1 MGLPNPS
8 RGTKPSG
15 TNGDD
20 REILFFRIQLTTSR
34 IGKFSRLILALA
46 ICDDHTHMYRY
57 TMYCQTECG
66 LLQLGGRLCM
76 KYDLTTRSAIISV
89 HV

>member
-8 RGTKPSG
+8 QGTKPSG
-15 TNGDD
+15 PNGDD

-34 IGKFSRLILALA
+34 IGKFSRLILTLG
-46 ICDDHTHMYRY
+46 ICDDHTYIY
-57 TMYCQTECG
+57 AIYFQVECG
-66 LLQLGGRLCM
+66 LLQLGGRLFM
-76 KYDLTTRSAIISV
+76 KHDLTTRSAIISF

>member
-1 MGLPNPS
+1 MGLPNPP

-15 TNGDD
+15 PNGND

-34 IGKFSRLILALA
+34 IVKFSRLVLTLA
-46 ICDDHTHMYRY
+46 ICYGHTYIY
-57 TMYCQTECG
+57 TIYCLAECG

-76 KYDLTTRSAIISV
+76 KHDLTPRSAIISF

>member
-15 TNGDD
+15 PNGDD

-46 ICDDHTHMYRY
+46 IYDDHTYIY
-57 TMYCQTECG
+57 TIYCQAECG

-76 KYDLTTRSAIISV
+76 KRGLTTRSANISF